1 MNADRSDASRP
12 TLKPYEGNGLVTMSK
27 ADMISLSKRRHSL
40 PVTLAAENVSF
51 ALKFGMAANMTQVFM
66 HDW

>member
-1 MNADRSDASRP
+1 MQND
-12 TLKPYEGNGLVTMSK
+12 LINGLVTMSK

-40 PVTLAAENVSF
+40 PVTLVVENVSF